1 MYTIILTKSNG
12 YDGITETE
20 YNDIDNYRITD
31 DFLIMEDGR
40 FVLYTKRSN
49 FRIWAKP
56 AGINNELYW
65 KFFETYFSHTKVLLK
80 TYFATK

>member
-49 FRIWAKP
+49 FRI
-56 AGINNELYW
+56 
-65 KFFETYFSHTKVLLK
+65 
-80 TYFATK
+80 